1 MNTTKLMLGQWCSPE
16 IFLHLLLL
24 CPFFAPSSYA
34 RNSCIVL
41 CLFRVTQDDI
51 PAVQYDRTTHK
62 LALRHAIY
70 IPGSSAPAGHT
81 PPYLQVRQG
90 LRSRRRNIFIVTPL
104 HHVKE
109 PAGFDEMSDCS
120 LTLAGIK
127 HHPVSGR
134 SWLSQTTV
142 HPRRHPT

>member
-16 IFLHLLLL
+16 FFSPSSSL
-24 CPFFAPSSYA
+24 PFFAPSSYA

-62 LALRHAIY
+62 LALRHGIY

-81 PPYLQVRQG
+81 PP
-90 LRSRRRNIFIVTPL
+90 
-104 HHVKE
+104 
-109 PAGFDEMSDCS
+109 
-120 LTLAGIK
+120 LAGIK